1 MLRGSSV
8 DALRCGISD
17 PLRPNVFGSS
27 RRALAAP
34 TRRVEVLPVARAGM
48 GNGKRWRGGPSDRFA
63 RLSVALCDRVN
74 TNTQVGAVFT
84 VVVALFGPFGSATLW
99 VR

>member
-1 MLRGSSV
+1 MLRGSIV
-8 DALRCGISD
+8 CALRCGISD

-27 RRALAAP
+27 RRALAAA

-48 GNGKRWRGGPSDRFA
+48 GNGKRSLGGESDRFA
-63 RLSVALCDRVN
+63 RLSVALCDRLN
-74 TNTQVGAVFT
+74 TKAQVGAVLT
-84 VVVALFGPFGSATLW
+84 VVVALFCPIGSATLW